1 MKGICKVRI
10 AAVLLMTLCGT
21 GAFGKA
27 SAVEPHYAV
36 SGIITDAETNEPIVG
51 ATIML
56 KDSYTGVAADVDGH
70 YRLGGL
76 EAGDYVFVVSF
87 ISYETKEIA
96 CRVAGDIDGLNVALR
111 SDAEEMEAVVVKA
124 KVRSDTE
131 IAMLGAIKAMPQVSS
146 GISAAQISKGPDRD
160 ASEVVRRIPGITVID
175 DRFVIVR
182 GLSQRYNNTWL
193 NGLSVPST
201 ETDSRA
207 FSFDMIPSSQIDN
220 LIVYKSPSPELPG
233 DFAGGFV
240 KIVTKGMPDRNAFS
254 VSYGTGFNVRT
265 QFSDFL
271 INPGSWT
278 DHLGF
283 DGGKRQLQESFPHM
297 QLLTDPDRITDI
309 TRNGFNTDWSVRR
322 ITPVPDQRLTLSL
335 ARRFTNRRG
344 TEVGTTTAINYSNT
358 YKGITGIK
366 NARYG
371 IYSAASDQPIYI
383 NDYNDNQYS
392 HNVRVGAMHN
402 WAFVLDPSNRIEFKN
417 LFNLMG
423 LNRLTQRTGIKDV
436 SSPQYQEQ
444 VEMLYSSRLTY
455 TGQLAGTHYLTDR
468 DATITWNAGYSY
480 ASKDEPDRRI
490 VENYAGISDN
500 SDIVEG
506 LKTNNEHIKRYF
518 QNLQDHIA
526 SASLDYEQTFTGGR
540 IEPTL
545 RTGFYGEYRYRD
557 YTQREF
563 QYNYDN
569 LSVAERQEYLGLPF
583 AEMMDNRWLS
593 ADRVYVEE
601 LTHPDYDY
609 SADVYSAAAYAAVDL
624 PLGPFSIYAGVR
636 LENYMTILHRNRAAA
651 PGYDLMTN
659 DRRNDFDVL
668 PSVNLTYKFNDRHQ
682 LRAAYGRSLNRP
694 ELRELSPAVYYDFD
708 LFSEIQGNADLKT
721 ARVDN
726 VDLRYEFYPAP
737 GETISLGAFYKHFAD
752 PIEWTYCDMGGTL
765 RYQYENARAAQS
777 MGVELEVRKNLE
789 FMAMPNLSLVLNAAY
804 IYSRVTFNKGEVVTT
819 PDRPMQGQSPYVIN
833 AGLYY
838 NSQRLGLSAT
848 LLYNR
853 IGKRLVGLGKSNSIN
868 PDPNTL
874 IPDSYE
880 MPRNVLDFSI
890 SKTIGRYVTLTL
902 AVKDILSE
910 DIVYKQFPT
919 FVKDGQTYHREQVT
933 RRYNPGQNVMLT
945 VSAKF

>member
-1 MKGICKVRI
+1 M
-10 AAVLLMTLCGT
+10 
-21 GAFGKA
+21 
-27 SAVEPHYAV
+27 
-36 SGIITDAETNEPIVG
+36 
-51 ATIML
+51 
-56 KDSYTGVAADVDGH
+56 
-70 YRLGGL
+70 
-76 EAGDYVFVVSF
+76 
-87 ISYETKEIA
+87 
-96 CRVAGDIDGLNVALR
+96 
-111 SDAEEMEAVVVKA
+111 
-124 KVRSDTE
+124 
-131 IAMLGAIKAMPQVSS
+131 
-146 GISAAQISKGPDRD
+146 
-160 ASEVVRRIPGITVID
+160 
-175 DRFVIVR
+175 
-182 GLSQRYNNTWL
+182 
-193 NGLSVPST
+193 PST

-455 TGQLAGTHYLTDR
+455 TGQLAGTHHLTDR